1 MELTNSKL
9 SNYVL
14 FSNKNLEK
22 LCRSLINESSN
33 AVLLET
39 YSDKLL
45 MADHNSGSIYFADY
59 NFDGKTL
66 VIENYEPVDVIK
78 DYSKLNE
85 AVNNYFDDDGFD
97 VSSIVEAYEEDSEAQ
112 NTDLSESI
120 TEALSSKNMK
130 DVMDY
135 TQLYGI
141 NEEIEDIKNMS
152 FFQNY
157 TEYLT
162 EAPTSKIKMFD
173 WVNPV
178 RVTLEDADEYRT
190 IVSGAKGRAE
200 TLAKNKEFRAF
211 FEEAADDLM
220 RGFSDTMTN
229 LLSEN
234 SAILSL
240 DNNEW
245 KEFVGLSI
253 VGNKQL
259 MESRKDL
266 LMKVEDLINEDSY
279 LYDTKEMLMEE
290 DDDGA
295 ETTDEDKALETSD
308 KDINALKTALD
319 KALENITDEKLVSK
333 INSLKDALDA
343 SKDEGTTDVGTVKE
357 CVELLN
363 L

>member
-59 NFDGKTL
+59 NFDGNTL
-66 VIENYEPVDVIK
+66 TIENYEPVDVIK
-78 DYSKLNE
+78 DNSKLNE
-85 AVNNYFDDDGFD
+85 AIGDYFDADGYD
-97 VSSIVEAYEEDSEAQ
+97 VSDIVEAYEEDSEAQ

-130 DVMDY
+130 DIMDY

-141 NEEIEDIKNMS
+141 NEEIGDVKDMQ

-157 TEYLT
+157 TQYLT

-178 RVTLEDADEYRT
+178 KVVLEDTDEYRT
-190 IVSGAKGRAE
+190 IVTGARGRAE
-200 TLAKNKEFRAF
+200 TLSRNKEFRSMFA
-211 FEEAADDLM
+211 EAADDLM
-220 RGFSDTMTN
+220 RGYDDTMKD

-240 DNNEW
+240 DNAEW
-245 KEFVGLSI
+245 KEFVGLSV

-266 LMKVEDLINEDSY
+266 MMKVEDLINEDSY

-290 DDDGA
+290 DDDGEDA
-295 ETTDEDKALETSD
+295 SSEDKELETSD
-308 KDINALKTALD
+308 KDIDALKKALD